1 MLWRGD
7 NRAVVAVQHRRDT
20 LPMRIV
26 LAAVSLVLASFL
38 LLAFAPRTSEA
49 APNTVAGRHIAQ
61 RCKACHS
68 VGVKGASPNPAAP
81 PFRTLAQRYP
91 LENLQEGLAEG
102 LIVGHAK
109 GMPRVKLT
117 PAQVEDFLR
126 YLKAIQRN

>member
-1 MLWRGD
+1 MLWSDGLSTVAALQHWGD
-7 NRAVVAVQHRRDT
+7 TR
-20 LPMRIV
+20 LMRLV
-26 LAAVSLVLASFL
+26 LAAVSLLLASIVA
-38 LLAFAPRTSEA
+38 LAFAPRASEA

-61 RCKACHS
+61 RCKSCHS

-117 PAQVEDFLR
+117 PQQVEDFLR